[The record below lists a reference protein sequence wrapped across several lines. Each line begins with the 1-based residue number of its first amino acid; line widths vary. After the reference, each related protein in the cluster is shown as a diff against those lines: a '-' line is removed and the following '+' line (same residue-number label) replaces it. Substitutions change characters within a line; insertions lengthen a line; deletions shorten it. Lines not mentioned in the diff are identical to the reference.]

1 MSITLEKTAISDLQQ
16 GMYVARLDRPWLETP
31 YKVQGILIRDDE
43 EIERLM
49 QYCNEQQTAKIQKT
63 FKLQHSLL
71 ENL

>member
-63 FKLQHSLL
+63 
-71 ENL
+71 